1 MENTTINCPKCEES
15 INVNE
20 IMYNQ
25 MHSQLSRE
33 FNAKLLEN
41 KKVLEQQ
48 NVTLEKEKA
57 DLLRLK
63 SEIDTTIALGV
74 NKRLSSER
82 VKQEKMIR
90 EQLHVEKSDELNSY
104 KEQLDEKVKEVK
116 ELNKLKAEFQ
126 KLHREKTA
134 LKEKIEAEA
143 ELRITAEIEQERK
156 KIRKDLESKNELL
169 VAEKEHVI
177 QQLKTQLIEASR
189 KADQGS
195 GQLRGEVMETNLEDY
210 LRLCFP
216 MDTIEEIK
224 KGTKGGDSIHFVH
237 SAMQQNCGS
246 IYYETKRTKD
256 FQPSW
261 IPKFK
266 ADMRA
271 RNADIGVLVTETY
284 PKGVERLSL
293 IEGIWI
299 CSREE
304 AKGLCYVLRESL
316 IRLNDVK
323 AAQVNKG
330 GKMEIIYE
338 YMVSNEFRMQMEAI
352 VEAFTTMQ
360 KNLLNEKRA
369 MEALWK
375 QRQKEIEKVIL
386 NATHIY
392 SSIRGIAGS
401 AVKSIRQ
408 LELTAGD
415 PVETK
420 TKNNVKLKTRK

>member
-1 MENTTINCPKCEES
+1 MENTTIKCPKCDES

-25 MHSQLSRE
+25 MHSQLSKE
-33 FNAKLLEN
+33 FHEKLMEN
-41 KKVLEQQ
+41 RKVLEQQ
-48 NVTLEKEKA
+48 NETLEKEKA

-63 SEIDTTIALGV
+63 SEIDTAIALGI
-74 NKRLSSER
+74 NKRLSTER
-82 VKQEKMIR
+82 VQLEKQMRLQLQEEKA
-90 EQLHVEKSDELNSY
+90 DELKSY

-116 ELNKLKAEFQ
+116 ELNRLKADYQ
-126 KLHREKTA
+126 KLNREKME
-134 LKEKIEAEA
+134 LREKLEAEA
-143 ELRITAEIEQERK
+143 EVKITSQVDLERR

-177 QQLKTQLIEASR
+177 KQLKNQLTEASR

-195 GQLRGEVMETNLEDY
+195 GQLRGEVMETCLEDY

-224 KGTKGGDSIHFVH
+224 KGAKGGDSLQFVH
-237 SAMQQNCGS
+237 NAMQQICGS
-246 IYYETKRTKD
+246 VYYETKRTKD

-271 RNADIGVLVTETY
+271 RNADIGVLVTESY
-284 PKGVERLSL
+284 PKGMERLSL
-293 IEGIWI
+293 KDGIWI
-299 CSREE
+299 CTLQE

-316 IRLNDVK
+316 ILLNEAK
-323 AAQVNKG
+323 TAQTDKG

-352 VEAFTTMQ
+352 VESFITLQ
-360 KNLLNEKRA
+360 KNLLSEKRA
-369 MEALWK
+369 MEAIWK
-375 QRQKEIEKVIL
+375 QRQKEIENVIM
-386 NATHIY
+386 NTTHIY
-392 SSIRGIAGS
+392 SSIRGIAGN
-401 AVKSIRQ
+401 AVKPIKQ
-408 LELTAGD
+408 LELPSLPQNIT
-415 PVETK
+415 PV
-420 TKNNVKLKTRK
+420 RKISSKS

>member
-20 IMYNQ
+20 IMYSQ
-25 MHSQLSRE
+25 MHSQLSKD
-33 FNAKLLEN
+33 FNAKLLQN
-41 KKVLEQQ
+41 KKALDQEKE
-48 NVTLEKEKA
+48 TLEKEKV
-57 DLLRLK
+57 DILRLK
-63 SEIDTTIALGV
+63 SEIDTAIALGV

-82 VKQEKMIR
+82 MQLEKQMRQQLQDEKA
-90 EQLHVEKSDELNSY
+90 DEMKSY

-116 ELNKLKAEFQ
+116 ELNRLKAEYQ
-126 KLHREKTA
+126 KLHREKIE
-134 LKEKIEAEA
+134 LKEKLEAEA
-143 ELRITAEIEQERK
+143 ELKITSQVEQERK
-156 KIRKDLESKNELL
+156 KIRKDLESKNELVL
-169 VAEKEHVI
+169 AEKEHVI
-177 QQLKTQLIEASR
+177 QQLKNQLKDASR

-195 GQLRGEVMETNLEDY
+195 GQLRGEVMETCLEEY

-216 MDTIEEIK
+216 MDIIEEIK
-224 KGTKGGDSIHFVH
+224 KGAKGADSLHFVH

-284 PKGVERLSL
+284 PKGIERLSMK
-293 IEGIWI
+293 EGIWI
-299 CSREE
+299 CSLEE

-316 IRLNDVK
+316 ILLYNAKV
-323 AAQVNKG
+323 AQTDKG

-352 VEAFTTMQ
+352 VEAFIRLQ
-360 KNLLNEKRA
+360 KNLLSEKRA
-369 MEALWK
+369 MEAIWK
-375 QRQKEIEKVIL
+375 QRQKEIENVIL
-386 NATHIY
+386 NTTHIY
-392 SSIRGIAGS
+392 SSIRGIAGN
-401 AVKSIRQ
+401 AVKPIMQ
-408 LELTAGD
+408 LELD
-415 PVETK
+415 PSE
-420 TKNNVKLKTRK
+420 